1 MHPTVKITSRWSLRL
16 ILMLA
21 TLLSGPL
28 FMAACSGLNASQD
41 WHTADRSSSG
51 LAPTPQQAPEA
62 IVQVYAARAFSWRGY
77 FAVHTWIATKAAN
90 ADTYEVH
97 EVMGWRR
104 DKVRTGPGLPDRA
117 WYGNEP
123 TLLADIRGP
132 AADRLIPAIKDAV
145 ARYPYRYEYD
155 AWPGPNSNTF
165 TAWVIRAVPGLDV
178 ALPNIAV
185 GKDYLEAPFVAETPS
200 DSGFQVSAFGYAGV
214 LASLREGLEINL
226 LGLSFGLDPLALGIK
241 LPGIGQIGLLDPWQ
255 PDSDSL
261 DDGQEIVQ
269 PSPQA

>member
-1 MHPTVKITSRWSLRL
+1 MHQTVKHSARWSLRL
-16 ILMLA
+16 IVMLTA
-21 TLLSGPL
+21 LLAGPL

-51 LAPTPQQAPEA
+51 QAPAPEQAPEA

-77 FAVHTWIATKAAN
+77 FAVHTWIATKAAH

-97 EVMGWRR
+97 EVTGWRQ
-104 DKVRTGPGLPDRA
+104 DKVRSGPGLPDRA

-132 AADRLIPAIKDAV
+132 QAGELIPAIKKAV
-145 ARYPYRYEYD
+145 ASYPYRYEYD

-165 TAWVIRAVPGLDV
+165 TAWVIRHVPGLDV
-178 ALPNIAV
+178 ALPNIAI
-185 GKDYLEAPFVAETPS
+185 GKDYLEAPFVAQTPS
-200 DSGFQVSAFGYAGV
+200 DSGFQVSAFGYAGL
-214 LASLREGLEINL
+214 LASVHEGLEINL
-226 LGLSFGLDPLALGIK
+226 LGLSFGIDPLALGIK

-255 PDSDSL
+255 PPQKSDDEAASVA
-261 DDGQEIVQ
+261 Q
-269 PSPQA
+269 